1 MAFPLKHSTLMG
13 KKTSSGSVGGGYST
27 PDWSPSHPLNSWCNL
42 GKNNTHLLQSFEEG
56 INTST
61 ELEQTKWLRI
71 GASSGSYSDYNFLN
85 GGHTKF
91 AGIILFHGGLY
102 NYAGTSS
109 SNLFRANAVRHVLF
123 DHTDDH
129 NDSGIPGDGFMIG
142 LEPASGSTGT
152 FNAPYFY
159 VNGTKLKAGG
169 YASLL
174 AGSYANAIAFS
185 YDSSLGSD
193 NMKIIGKVSFDYFGF
208 ASNTTVATADE
219 TDVVSVTG
227 NPIIG
232 RAKQQVV
239 YLTNNIVKIVADGT
253 NPATITFAADHAAL
267 RRGTQFTISSGTT
280 NFNATHTIL
289 DTLTPTT
296 CQIANASGHATEGS
310 DGSPLNATWAYR
322 TYEPMSRGPNEFS
335 YNAKI
340 HSMVF
345 WDNASPTTS
354 ELNRLANDLYGQG
367 GAVNVNTY
375 TSESGNLTPG
385 KVYSWHEFGG
395 GLEQGVFTPTSNK
408 IHNMSAQGG
417 WMRNTVDRDINTDF
431 VSGTDND
438 QKFNSQCTNISG
450 SLATTTTGGGE

>member
-27 PDWSPSHPLNSWCNL
+27 PDWSPSHPLNSWCNI
-42 GKNNTHLLQSFEEG
+42 GKNNTHILNSYEEG
-56 INTST
+56 INTAT

-71 GASSGSYSDYNFLN
+71 GASSGSYSDYNFEN

-91 AGIILFHGGLY
+91 AGIIVFSGGMG
-102 NYAGTSS
+102 NYS
-109 SNLFRANAVRHVLF
+109 SNTGANLTRSNAVRHVLF

-129 NDSGIPGDGFMIG
+129 NDSGTPGDGFMIG
-142 LEPASGSTGT
+142 LEPISGSTSAY
-152 FNAPYFY
+152 NAPYFY

-169 YASLL
+169 DNNVHVGNYS
-174 AGSYANAIAFS
+174 NAIAFS

-193 NMKIIGKVSFDYFGF
+193 NMKIISKVNYNSFS
-208 ASNTTVATADE
+208 SNINTNVATADE

-227 NPIIG
+227 NPLIG

-239 YLTNNIVKIVADGT
+239 YGTNNIVKIVADGT

-280 NFNATHTIL
+280 NFNATHTVL

-322 TYEPMSRGPNEFS
+322 TYEPVSRGTTETQ

-340 HSMVF
+340 YSMVF

-354 ELNRLANDLYGQG
+354 ELNRLANDLYGQQ

-431 VSGTDND
+431 VSGTDDD
-438 QKFNSQCTNISG
+438 QGFNSQCTYAPG
-450 SLATTTTGGGE
+450 SSATTTTGGGE